1 MVDDWGGAARSRS
14 VSAVIFASL
23 DEEDPE
29 DCSIQ
34 GFSLKSLWE
43 SRRVTYSTE
52 QPLVGVE
59 CGVPME
65 EHSDGADRDE
75 NEVGCEESEGS
86 AFNCSTRLRV
96 SVVKVDIT
104 IKQRVI
110 AKVCFR
116 SKIEFIELCFIFFI
130 IFFFL
135 PLSIPFSG
143 GCWETS
149 KFNRIL
155 LPGRSVARIRSYALS
170 KVYVNTI

>member
-1 MVDDWGGAARSRS
+1 
-14 VSAVIFASL
+14 
-23 DEEDPE
+23 
-29 DCSIQ
+29 
-34 GFSLKSLWE
+34 
-43 SRRVTYSTE
+43 
-52 QPLVGVE
+52 
-59 CGVPME
+59 ME
-65 EHSDGADRDE
+65 EQSDGADRDD

-116 SKIEFIELCFIFFI
+116 SKIEFIELYFISF
-130 IFFFL
+130 FFFL

-149 KFNRIL
+149 KFNRTL
-155 LPGRSVARIRSYALS
+155 SPGRSVARIRSYALS

>member
-1 MVDDWGGAARSRS
+1 M
-14 VSAVIFASL
+14 
-23 DEEDPE
+23 
-29 DCSIQ
+29 
-34 GFSLKSLWE
+34 
-43 SRRVTYSTE
+43 
-52 QPLVGVE
+52 E

-65 EHSDGADRDE
+65 EQSDGADRDD

-110 AKVCFR
+110 AKDPKLNLSSFAL
-116 SKIEFIELCFIFFI
+116 FLFFFSFF
-130 IFFFL
+130 FFFL

-149 KFNRIL
+149 KFNRTL

>member
-1 MVDDWGGAARSRS
+1 M
-14 VSAVIFASL
+14 
-23 DEEDPE
+23 
-29 DCSIQ
+29 
-34 GFSLKSLWE
+34 
-43 SRRVTYSTE
+43 
-52 QPLVGVE
+52 E

-65 EHSDGADRDE
+65 EHSDGADRDD

-86 AFNCSTRLRV
+86 PFNCSTRLRV

-149 KFNRIL
+149 KFNRTL
-155 LPGRSVARIRSYALS
+155 LPGRSVARIRSYTMR
-170 KVYVNTI
+170 KVYVNII